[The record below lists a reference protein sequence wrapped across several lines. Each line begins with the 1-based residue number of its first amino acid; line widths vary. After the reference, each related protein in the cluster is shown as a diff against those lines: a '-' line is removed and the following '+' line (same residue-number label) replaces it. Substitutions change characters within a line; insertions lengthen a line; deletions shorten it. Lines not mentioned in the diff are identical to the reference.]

1 MIFVL
6 FISGNRNLFPHH
18 LQKSPTCLKIYNPEK
33 TEWRQKS
40 SCFPFCLK
48 CLSQTFLTSVFLQIF
63 SRWSTAFLKPNLDAL
78 SHLTSHH
85 GWGEQEQL
93 SYLQPFCLDIPA
105 LCLKLLPLH
114 HKEEILDV
122 LRRLN
127 VLFAIHD
134 MKWDLVYVFTF
145 SSTSAAMLGQT
156 DNEKA
161 AIPGSHGGL
170 QASKMNV

>member
-6 FISGNRNLFPHH
+6 FISGNRNLFPH
-18 LQKSPTCLKIYNPEK
+18 LYRNLPRVWRFIIQRKLSGDKSPAAFL
-33 TEWRQKS
+33 
-40 SCFPFCLK
+40 FV
-48 CLSQTFLTSVFLQIF
+48 LSVLVKLFWPVFLQIF

-145 SSTSAAMLGQT
+145 SSTSAATLGQT